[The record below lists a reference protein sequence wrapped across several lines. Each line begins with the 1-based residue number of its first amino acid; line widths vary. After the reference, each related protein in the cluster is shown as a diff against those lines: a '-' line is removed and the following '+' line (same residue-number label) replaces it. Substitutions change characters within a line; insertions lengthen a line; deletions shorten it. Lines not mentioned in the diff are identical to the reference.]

1 MGHAELMEQFRRGEL
16 VFDVRDSGP
25 ADGPVVVLLHGAPQ
39 SNSCW
44 DAVVPRLTTR
54 GYRCLAPNQR
64 GYSLGARPAR
74 RRDYRLSELVDD
86 VGALT
91 DACGAENVHLVGHD
105 FGGTVAWGFA
115 ARHPDRLTTL
125 STLST
130 PHPVALQQAM
140 LTSRQG
146 LASWYAYF
154 FQLPRLPEWYYVGR
168 NGKAARLSR
177 FLQAGG
183 QSPAAADRDAR
194 AMAEPGAFTAAINW
208 YRAAPLSG
216 RVGTVD
222 VPTMFVWSD
231 GDKYLLG
238 KAAHNTGHYVTG
250 EYRFESLHGVSHW
263 MPEQEPNTVAGLLL
277 DWFTA
282 HPSA

>member
-1 MGHAELMEQFRRGEL
+1 MEQFRRAEL

-25 ADGPVVVLLHGAPQ
+25 ADGPVVMLLHGAPQ
-39 SNSCW
+39 SNSSW
-44 DAVVPRLTTR
+44 DAVVPRLTAR

-64 GYSLGARPAR
+64 GYSPGARPAR

-86 VGALT
+86 VVALT
-91 DACGAENVHLVGHD
+91 DACGAEENPSGRSRFWWRGGVGFRGTASEPSHDAGDAVDAASHRAPASDADKSTGSGVLVRV
-105 FGGTVAWGFA
+105 F
-115 ARHPDRLTTL
+115 L
-125 STLST
+125 
-130 PHPVALQQAM
+130 PVAP
-140 LTSRQG
+140 LTRVV
-146 LASWYAYF
+146 LH
-154 FQLPRLPEWYYVGR
+154 GR

-194 AMAEPGAFTAAINW
+194 AMGEPGAFTAAINW
-208 YRAAPLSG
+208 YRAAPLSR
-216 RVGTVD
+216 RVGTVA

-250 EYRFESLHGVSHW
+250 EYRFEILHGVSHW
-263 MPEQEPNTVAGLLL
+263 MPDQEPNTVAGLLL